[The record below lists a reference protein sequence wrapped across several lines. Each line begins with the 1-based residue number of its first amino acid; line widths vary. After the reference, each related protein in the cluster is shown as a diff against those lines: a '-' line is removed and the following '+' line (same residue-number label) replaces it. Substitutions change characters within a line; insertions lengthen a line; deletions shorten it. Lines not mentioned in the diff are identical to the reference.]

1 MRNKLISLGALQAIK
16 KFIKCSDIEVQL
28 HFLEMLK
35 QFFTLAAHQKEII
48 KEGLLKKLI
57 SLVTVDEL
65 RVQMKAFEIL
75 LYFDGKQT
83 NTSMCSLTRSLS
95 EVHQPEMI
103 RLGLVG
109 KLISL
114 LKHSNPSVQAK
125 ALEIIQYFDAK
136 HQDLLISTGALKELT
151 DLIKLDPKDA
161 FTHGLILKTLSV
173 ISHFDG
179 KFNNNKEGGARVDID
194 CF

>member
-1 MRNKLISLGALQAIK
+1 
-16 KFIKCSDIEVQL
+16 
-28 HFLEMLK
+28 
-35 QFFTLAAHQKEII
+35 
-48 KEGLLKKLI
+48 
-57 SLVTVDEL
+57 
-65 RVQMKAFEIL
+65 
-75 LYFDGKQT
+75 
-83 NTSMCSLTRSLS
+83 
-95 EVHQPEMI
+95 MI

-125 ALEIIQYFDAK
+125 SLEIIQYFDAK

-179 KFNNNKEGGARVDID
+179 TSNPHTLCI
-194 CF
+194 